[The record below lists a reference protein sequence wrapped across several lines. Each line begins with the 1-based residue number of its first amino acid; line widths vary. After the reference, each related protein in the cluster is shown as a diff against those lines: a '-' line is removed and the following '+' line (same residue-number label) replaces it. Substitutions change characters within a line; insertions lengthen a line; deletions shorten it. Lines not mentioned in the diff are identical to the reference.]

1 MAVPFMP
8 DQREG
13 NGQLFSL
20 RFVNG
25 NGKRDQL
32 PLVEVII
39 VMAVVRSGGDIVM
52 TGLGR
57 HKHRLF
63 EARQAHGDGALTSHL
78 LENFIKRPGVAA
90 FPEDADMGVAQEALQ
105 ISLFQKCRM
114 VLAQIDARTVAK
126 QDFVVDK
133 PRHQFQQFP

>member
-39 VMAVVRSGGDIVM
+39 VMAVVRSGGYIVM
-52 TGLGR
+52 TGLSRRSKPGR
-57 HKHRLF
+57 LMAMVR
-63 EARQAHGDGALTSHL
+63 S
-78 LENFIKRPGVAA
+78 RP
-90 FPEDADMGVAQEALQ
+90 
-105 ISLFQKCRM
+105 ISLRTSSSAQVSLRSQKM
-114 VLAQIDARTVAK
+114 LIWG
-126 QDFVVDK
+126 
-133 PRHQFQQFP
+133 